1 MQQPLT
7 PTDSL
12 AESLPSTASSSHFS
26 TVELADCFSENK
38 PVTLIVLWS
47 FLEPR
52 DRLAVRSLDAD
63 TLQAVS
69 LTACRA
75 VVKYGFWPS
84 PYGCNT
90 SSTLLASRSH

>member
-1 MQQPLT
+1 MQQPFT
-7 PTDSL
+7 PGDSPS
-12 AESLPSTASSSHFS
+12 ESLPSTASSSHFS

-38 PVTLIVLWS
+38 PVALIVLWS

-52 DRLAVRSLDAD
+52 DRLAVRALDTD

-84 PYGCNT
+84 PYGYSA
-90 SSTLLASRSH
+90 SSTLFASRGR